1 MKKFISE
8 FKAFA
13 IRGNM
18 MDMAV
23 GIIIGGAFTAI
34 VTSLSENFI
43 KPILNFVTGGATYTL
58 QEVAGFAS
66 SFLTAIIISSSW
78 RSCSFCLL
86 KGLNKLDAWQEKRG
100 RKRRSR
106 PQRSVPSA
114 RVKLQLTLRDVL
126 TVTSILL
133 EETEDNQEG
142 SKIAEVFVQ
151 KKGHLTKNA

>member
-1 MKKFISE
+1 MEGKKMKKFISE

-66 SFLTAIIISSSW
+66 SFLTAIINFFIMALVL
-78 RSCSFCLL
+78 FCLL
-86 KGLNKLDAWQEKRG
+86 KGLNKLMTLGKKKEEENITNA
-100 RKRRSR
+100 
-106 PQRSVPSA
+106 
-114 RVKLQLTLRDVL
+114 LQLKKKH
-126 TVTSILL
+126 
-133 EETEDNQEG
+133 
-142 SKIAEVFVQ
+142 KIFAFI
-151 KKGHLTKNA
+151 

>member
-66 SFLTAIIISSSW
+66 SFLTAIINFFIMALVL
-78 RSCSFCLL
+78 FCL
-86 KGLNKLDAWQEKRG
+86 
-100 RKRRSR
+100 
-106 PQRSVPSA
+106 
-114 RVKLQLTLRDVL
+114 
-126 TVTSILL
+126 
-133 EETEDNQEG
+133 
-142 SKIAEVFVQ
+142 
-151 KKGHLTKNA
+151 

>member
-66 SFLTAIIISSSW
+66 SFLTAIINFFIMALVL
-78 RSCSFCLL
+78 FCLL
-86 KGLNKLDAWQEKRG
+86 KGLNKLMTLGKKKEEEKAEPTTKVCPFCKSEIAVDA
-100 RKRRSR
+100 SR
-106 PQRSVPSA
+106 CPHC
-114 RVKLQLTLRDVL
+114 
-126 TVTSILL
+126 TSILL

-142 SKIAEVFVQ
+142 A
-151 KKGHLTKNA
+151 